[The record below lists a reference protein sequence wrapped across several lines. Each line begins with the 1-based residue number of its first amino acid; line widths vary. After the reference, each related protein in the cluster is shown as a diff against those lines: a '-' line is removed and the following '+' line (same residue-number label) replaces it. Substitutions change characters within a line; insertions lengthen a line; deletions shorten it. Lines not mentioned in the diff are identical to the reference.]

1 MIGGDTKLAKFL
13 LLNGPN
19 LNMLGQREVSVYG
32 STTLKDIENH
42 LTRLASKSSDTVDCF
57 QSNHEGEIIDQ
68 LHSSNNVYDG
78 IIFNPGA
85 FTHYSY
91 AIRDAIASITVPTIE
106 VHISNIH
113 KREEFRHT
121 SVLAAVTVGQIVGLG
136 VYGYDLALLAL
147 QQISKGE
154 S

>member
-1 MIGGDTKLAKFL
+1 LAKFL

-19 LNMLGQREVSVYG
+19 LNMLGQREVSIYG

-42 LTRLASKSSDTVDCF
+42 LSDRASECNDIIDCF
-57 QSNHEGEIIDQ
+57 QSNHEGQIIDR
-68 LHSSNNVYDG
+68 LHAANNVYDG

-147 QQISKGE
+147 QQISRGE
-154 S
+154 KVHGKN